1 MKKIGFIDYR
11 IDEWHANNYPQWIRE
26 SSRKEDF
33 DLVYAWQE
41 EAQEGLRSLEEWCKD
56 FKATPASSIEQ
67 VVEESDGII
76 VLAPSNPEVHERLAE
91 IPLQSGKPVYIDKPF
106 APDKATA
113 ERLFAKAEKH
123 GTPLFSS
130 SALRFGAEIQQ
141 AVNETFKD
149 QTVEFAIS
157 AGGGTSFEEYSIHQI
172 EMLVMMMGEGAER
185 VMQCG
190 STNTSQMIIDY
201 GSGRRCTMNLVPDH
215 GFQLS
220 AYRGKDTVIINSME
234 DFFPGLI
241 EAILQFFDTKCPPVS
256 QKETIEIVHIMETGI
271 QAQQEEDCWFNLA

>member
-1 MKKIGFIDYR
+1 MKKIGFVDYH

-26 SSRKEDF
+26 SSRKDEF
-33 DLVYAWQE
+33 ELAYAWQE
-41 EAQEGLRSLEEWCKD
+41 ESQDGLRSLEEWCKD
-56 FKATPASSIEQ
+56 FNATPASSIEQ
-67 VVEESDGII
+67 VVEECDGII
-76 VLAPSNPEVHERLAE
+76 VLAPSNPEVHERLAD

-123 GTPLFSS
+123 GTPMFSS
-130 SALRFGAEIQQ
+130 SALRFGSEIQQ
-141 AVNETFKD
+141 AVKETLKD

-172 EMLVMMMGEGAER
+172 EMLVMMMGTGAKR

-190 STNTSQMIIDY
+190 SGRTSQMLIDY
-201 GSGRRCTMNLVPDH
+201 CSGRRCAMTLMPGH

-220 AYRGKDTVIINSME
+220 ACAEKDTVTINSMT
-234 DFFPGLI
+234 DFFPRMI
-241 EAILQFFDTKCPPVS
+241 EEILDFFDTKCSPVV
-256 QKETIEIVHIMETGI
+256 KEDTIEIVSILEAGI
-271 QAQQEEDCWFNLA
+271 KAQVNQDSWIDLD